1 MKYLSII
8 FAAMLLVS
16 CFGDPVSTSPTNN
29 PEFKVELLFE
39 HDGCK
44 VYRFSDNGTR
54 YFTTCQGE
62 VTWKEHHGKTYVD
75 RSNPTAIQD
84 SNSISK

>member
-1 MKYLSII
+1 MKYLSVI

-16 CFGDPVSTSPTNN
+16 CYGEPISTSSTSNS
-29 PEFKVELLFE
+29 EFKVELLFE

-44 VYRFSDNGTR
+44 VYRFNDGGTR

-62 VTWKEHHGKTYVD
+62 VAWKEHYGKTYVI

-84 SNSISK
+84 SISISK